1 MLKLTRLS
9 GTLILSGSLLVGL
22 SSCRGTPKVTSP
34 TAQAPVVA
42 EQVAPKPAPS
52 LTPADPY
59 ALAIDK
65 ADSATTISQSAQ
77 SQDDWN
83 LVISR
88 WQQALQLMKAVPKN
102 SPNHTQAKTKIAEF
116 ERNLTVARQQVARIA
131 NPPAAS
137 SAAIDLSP
145 RPFVLVPSNSASPAP
160 APVPATAARA
170 PSSPGVYQARIKRRA
185 AGTPVI
191 DVTFNGNQTFEMIV
205 DTGASGTV
213 ITEPMATALG
223 AQIVGKAKVSTASD
237 RNVEVPLVDIDSMS
251 VGGAVVRRV
260 RVAIGQALEIGL
272 LGHDFF
278 SEYDV
283 TIKRDVVEFRL
294 R

>member
-9 GTLILSGSLLVGL
+9 APLLLSGSLLIGL
-22 SSCRGTPKVTSP
+22 SSCRGTPKANSP
-34 TAQAPVVA
+34 AASVPVVA
-42 EQVAPKPAPS
+42 EPPAAKPLAS
-52 LTPADPY
+52 ATPADSY

-102 SPNHTQAKTKIAEF
+102 SPHHPQTQTKIAEF
-116 ERNLTVARQQVARIA
+116 ERNLTAARQQVVRMAS
-131 NPPAAS
+131 PPAAS
-137 SAAIDLSP
+137 SAAIDQSSSP
-145 RPFVLVPSNSASPAP
+145 YVLVPRNAASPDS
-160 APVPATAARA
+160 ATATASRS
-170 PSSPGVYQARIKRRA
+170 PSAPGVYQARIKRRA

-213 ITEPMATALG
+213 ITEQMAAALG
-223 AQIVGKAKVSTASD
+223 TQIVGKAKVSTASD
-237 RNVEVPLVDIDSMS
+237 RDVEVPLVDIDSIS
-251 VGGAVVRRV
+251 VGGAVVKRV
-260 RVAIGQALEIGL
+260 RVAIGQALEVGL

-278 SEYDV
+278 SDYDV

>member
-1 MLKLTRLS
+1 MLKLTCLS
-9 GTLILSGSLLVGL
+9 GILLLSGSLLVGL
-22 SSCRGTPKVTSP
+22 SSCRGTPKATSP
-34 TAQAPVVA
+34 VAQVPVVA
-42 EQVAPKPAPS
+42 AETPAAKPAPS
-52 LTPADPY
+52 PSPVDPY
-59 ALAIDK
+59 GLAIDK

-83 LVISR
+83 LVINR

-102 SPNHTQAKTKIAEF
+102 SPHHAQTKTKIAEF
-116 ERNLTVARQQVARIA
+116 ERNLTAAQQQVARIA

-137 SAAIDLSP
+137 SAAIDLPS
-145 RPFVLVPSNSASPAP
+145 RPLVLVPNNAAPPAP
-160 APVPATAARA
+160 ASATASRS

-213 ITEPMATALG
+213 ITQSMATALE

-237 RNVEVPLVDIDSMS
+237 RDVEVPLTEVDSIA

-260 RVAIGQALEIGL
+260 TVAIGQALEIGL

-278 SEYDV
+278 SDYDV